1 MSTAFTCARPTIMLT
16 PWCRRLMLSDED
28 VPRAAAGG
36 STAPTAILDH
46 RSAAVTALVGRAHGA
61 ATSTDPR
68 SVLQAAHRII
78 ATEISPVY
86 ALDETVPASRILARG
101 TGSCSQRL
109 AVLESVARA
118 IGVRTRVRAL
128 LIDASFWYDRFGPA
142 RWVLPDAMLL
152 VWPELELASQR
163 PGASPGEHA
172 VPTADRWAD
181 ARWTSAAE
189 LFGPIGCRG
198 GTAFTNTGSETLFE
212 AAGRCAID
220 WDGRSDEPDFD
231 LSGFVRHDYGRFTD
245 RDEAFALLGQTLC
258 APSRRIADPVM
269 RRVSA

>member
-1 MSTAFTCARPTIMLT
+1 MSTASTCARPTIMLT

-28 VPRAAAGG
+28 VPRAAADG
-36 STAPTAILDH
+36 STAPTPILDH
-46 RSAAVTALVGRAHGA
+46 RSAAVTTLVDRARDA
-61 ATSTDPR
+61 AVSTGPR
-68 SVLQAAHRII
+68 TVLQAAHRVI

-86 ALDETVPASRILARG
+86 ALDETVPASRIIARG

-163 PGASPGEHA
+163 YAGT
-172 VPTADRWAD
+172 TAGNWAD
-181 ARWTSAAE
+181 AGGPGAGWTSAAE
-189 LFGPIGCRG
+189 LFGSIGCRG
-198 GTAFTNTGSETLFE
+198 GAAFTNTGSETLFE

-220 WDGRSDEPDFD
+220 WDGRTDEPDFD

>member
-1 MSTAFTCARPTIMLT
+1 MSTTPTCARPTIMLT
-16 PWCRRLMLSDED
+16 PWCRRLRLSDHD

-36 STAPTAILDH
+36 STSPTAILDH
-46 RSAAVTALVGRAHGA
+46 RSAEVTALVGRASEA
-61 ATSTDPR
+61 AMSAEAR
-68 SVLQAAHRII
+68 AILQAAHRII
-78 ATEISPVY
+78 AAEISAVY

-101 TGSCSQRL
+101 RGSCSQRL

-128 LIDASFWYDRFGPA
+128 LIDASFWHDRFGPA

-152 VWPELELASQR
+152 VWPELPLDPRQ
-163 PGASPGEHA
+163 PGALPRED
-172 VPTADRWAD
+172 ADATDGSGAD
-181 ARWTSAAE
+181 ARWASAAE

-198 GTAFTNTGSETLFE
+198 GGAFTNTGSETLFE

-220 WDGRSDEPDFD
+220 WDGRADAPDAD
-231 LSGFVRHDYGRFTD
+231 LSRFVREDFGRFTD
-245 RDEAFALLGQTLC
+245 RDEAFDVLGQTLC

>member
-1 MSTAFTCARPTIMLT
+1 MSTTSTCARPTIMLT
-16 PWCRRLMLSDED
+16 PWCRRLMLSEED
-28 VPRAAAGG
+28 VSRTAADG
-36 STAPTAILDH
+36 STAQTPILDH
-46 RSAAVTALVGRAHGA
+46 RSAAVTTLVDRARDA
-61 ATSTDPR
+61 AVSTDPR

-118 IGVRTRVRAL
+118 IAVRTRVRAL
-128 LIDASFWYDRFGPA
+128 LIDASFWFDRFGPA

-163 PGASPGEHA
+163 DA
-172 VPTADRWAD
+172 VTTAGNGSD
-181 ARWTSAAE
+181 AGWTSAAE

-198 GTAFTNTGSETLFE
+198 GAAFTNTGSETLFE